1 MLFVLFKLGQDR
13 FALDAS
19 RVAEVVPL
27 VGLKRMPAAPEGVA
41 GIFNYRGRFVPVV
54 DLCELVLGRPAAE
67 QISTRVIVVHYP
79 DADGRDHLLGLIAE
93 QATEVLRRERSDFV
107 SPDMR
112 ATSAPYLGPVLI
124 DHQGVIQWINEQHL
138 LSPGVRRLL
147 FSETAA
153 LVHGSD

>member
-27 VGLKRMPAAPEGVA
+27 VGLKRIPGAPRGVA

-54 DLCELVLGRPAAE
+54 DLCELMLGRPAAE
-67 QISTRVIVVHYP
+67 RISTRIIVVNYP
-79 DADGRDHLLGLIAE
+79 DATGENHLLGLIAE
-93 QATEVLRRERSDFV
+93 HTTETLRKERSDFV
-107 SPDMR
+107 TPDMR
-112 ATSAPYLGPVLI
+112 GTSAPYLGPVLI
-124 DHQGVIQWINEQHL
+124 DQQGVIQWINEQHL
-138 LSPGVRRLL
+138 LSPNVRRLL
-147 FSETAA
+147 FSETAE